1 MRRSSSAE
9 SAFLNRAAFPLTRA
23 SHSLHVL
30 CTMTMPPTELTY
42 EYAVPR
48 ERARDADFDFCFA
61 ASCEASCTS
70 TAYFSRAPECRETFS
85 PRGNEEAVAAAR
97 SLPAMPT

>member
-1 MRRSSSAE
+1 IRRSSSAE

-30 CTMTMPPTELTY
+30 CTTTTPPTELTY

-61 ASCEASCTS
+61 ASCEASCTL
-70 TAYFSRAPECRETFS
+70 TAYFSRAPECRETVS
-85 PRGNEEAVAAAR
+85 PSANEEAIWSAR
-97 SLPAMPT
+97 SL